1 MTSLSAVF
9 SRSKP
14 AVASIQAL
22 AFSLLILLPSSFCS
36 TTHAQDHP
44 ANDVHAGM
52 SMPMELGKDPVAEA
66 KLLADKRESEFN
78 HHLAGFFVVLA
89 GLFILAEVEIRNRWP
104 SVRYAWPLC
113 FVLSGLFVLIWS
125 DTELWPFGPQSWYY
139 GLTHHLEVLQHKI
152 FAVLLLGVG
161 VLELQRARGILRA
174 RWSGWI
180 FPLLAVAGSSLL
192 FFHDHRAGMHGPH
205 HSAVMQRIQAQH
217 FSFSMAGFGIG
228 LSKGLAETR
237 FTWQPFFERLFPALL
252 IALGAL
258 LMVYV
263 E

>member
-1 MTSLSAVF
+1 MTSLSTLF

-14 AVASIQAL
+14 GVASIPAL
-22 AFSLLILLPSSFCS
+22 AFTLLILLPSSFCS
-36 TTHAQDHP
+36 TAHAQDHP
-44 ANDVHAGM
+44 AIDVHAGM
-52 SMPMELGKDPVAEA
+52 SMPMELGVDPTAEA

-89 GLFILAEVEIRNRWP
+89 GLFILAEADIRNRWP

-113 FVLSGLFVLIWS
+113 FILSGLFVLIWS

-139 GLTHHLEVLQHKI
+139 GLSHHLEVVQHKI
-152 FAVLLLGVG
+152 FAVLLLALGL
-161 VLELQRARGILRA
+161 LELQRARGIVRA

-180 FPLLAVAGSSLL
+180 FPLLTVAGSSLL

-237 FTWQPFFERLFPALL
+237 LRWQPFFERLFPALL